1 MIELPPR
8 LAVRLRAELHRTP
21 SSQWVPN
28 AQALSERYRGTRDGM
43 PLVRTAL
50 DALSYAALLMP
61 ATYAQL
67 DGAFRATR
75 ERIPTFTPTSLLD
88 LGSGPGTAVWAV
100 LSRFPSVQR
109 ATTVERDVH
118 LDALAQ
124 TLHSAHDV
132 PVLQLQQDLTTT
144 QRWPAH
150 DLVVIGH
157 VLNELTVNQRVDL
170 IARAWAATAHTLI
183 IVEPGTSAFFPMLT
197 TIRQTLIDLGAHVVA
212 PCTHC
217 GTCPM
222 VDGWCHFATKIAR
235 PDFQRLARG
244 ATLPYEEA
252 KYSYIAVSRMPIP
265 YAGARVMHD
274 STTHKGYITLEHCS
288 SRGIMT
294 SDVPKRQRE
303 AYRLARDAQ
312 WGSWL
317 ADATL
322 FPSES

>member
-1 MIELPPR
+1 MIALPPR

-28 AQALSERYRGTRDGM
+28 AQALSERYRGTRDGQ

-67 DGAFRATR
+67 DGALHATLQR
-75 ERIPTFTPTSLLD
+75 TPTFAPSSLLD
-88 LGSGPGTAVWAV
+88 LGSGPGTAVWAA

-109 ATTVERDVH
+109 ATTIERDIH
-118 LDALAQ
+118 LDALAH
-124 TLHSAHDV
+124 TLHGAHDV
-132 PVLQLQQDLTTT
+132 PVLQLQQDLTASHH
-144 QRWPAH
+144 WPLH

-157 VLNELTVNQRVDL
+157 VLNELSVNQRSDL

-197 TIRQTLIDLGAHVVA
+197 TIRQTLIDLGAHVIA

-217 GTCPM
+217 SRCPM
-222 VDGWCHFATKIAR
+222 VDDWCHYATKIAR

-252 KYSYIAVSRMPIP
+252 KYSYIAVSRIPIA
-265 YAGARVMHD
+265 YSGARVLHD
-274 STTHKGYITLEHCS
+274 TTTHKGYITLEHCS

-294 SDVPKRQRE
+294 SSVPKRQRD

-317 ADATL
+317 ADSTL
-322 FPSES
+322 FPAE

>member
-1 MIELPPR
+1 MIALPPR

-28 AQALSERYRGTRDGM
+28 AQALSERYRGTRDGQ

-67 DGAFRATR
+67 DGALHATLQR
-75 ERIPTFTPTSLLD
+75 TPTFAPSSLLD
-88 LGSGPGTAVWAV
+88 LGSGPGTAVWAA

-109 ATTVERDVH
+109 ATTIERDIH
-118 LDALAQ
+118 LDALAH
-124 TLHSAHDV
+124 TLHGAHDV
-132 PVLQLQQDLTTT
+132 PVLQLQQDLTASHH
-144 QRWPAH
+144 WPLH

-157 VLNELTVNQRVDL
+157 VLNELSVNQRSDL

-197 TIRQTLIDLGAHVVA
+197 TIRQTLIDLGAHVIA

-217 GTCPM
+217 SRCPM
-222 VDGWCHFATKIAR
+222 VDDWCHYATKIAR

-252 KYSYIAVSRMPIP
+252 KYSYIAVSRIPIA
-265 YAGARVMHD
+265 YSGARVLHD
-274 STTHKGYITLEHCS
+274 TTTHKGYITLEHCS

-294 SDVPKRQRE
+294 SSVPKRQRD

-317 ADATL
+317 PDSTL
-322 FPSES
+322 FPAE

>member
-1 MIELPPR
+1 M
-8 LAVRLRAELHRTP
+8 
-21 SSQWVPN
+21 PN
-28 AQALSERYRGTRDGM
+28 AQALSERYRGTRDGQ

-67 DGAFRATR
+67 DGALHATLQR
-75 ERIPTFTPTSLLD
+75 TPMFAPLSLLD
-88 LGSGPGTAVWAV
+88 LGSGPGTAVWAT
-100 LSRFPSVQR
+100 LNRFPSVQR
-109 ATTVERDVH
+109 ATTVERDIH
-118 LDALAQ
+118 LDALAH
-124 TLHSAHDV
+124 TLHGAHDI
-132 PVLQLQQDLTTT
+132 PVLQLQQDLTASHH
-144 QRWPAH
+144 WPLH

-157 VLNELTVNQRVDL
+157 VLNELSVNQRSDL

-197 TIRQTLIDLGAHVVA
+197 TIRQTLIDLGAHVIA

-217 GTCPM
+217 SRCPM
-222 VDGWCHFATKIAR
+222 VDDWCHYATKIAR

-252 KYSYIAVSRMPIP
+252 KYSYIAVSRIPIA
-265 YAGARVMHD
+265 YSGARVLHD
-274 STTHKGYITLEHCS
+274 TTTHKGYITLEHCS

-294 SDVPKRQRE
+294 SSVPKRQRD

-317 ADATL
+317 ADSTL
-322 FPSES
+322 FPAE

>member
-28 AQALSERYRGTRDGM
+28 AQALSERYRGTRDGQ

-67 DGAFRATR
+67 DGALHATLQR
-75 ERIPTFTPTSLLD
+75 CPTFAPSSLLD
-88 LGSGPGTAVWAV
+88 LGSGPGTAVWAT

-109 ATTVERDVH
+109 ATTIERDIH
-118 LDALAQ
+118 LDALAH
-124 TLHSAHDV
+124 TLHGAHDV
-132 PVLQLQQDLTTT
+132 PVLQLQQDLTASHH
-144 QRWPAH
+144 WPLH

-157 VLNELTVNQRVDL
+157 VLNELSVNQRSDL
-170 IARAWAATAHTLI
+170 IARAWAATGHTLI

-197 TIRQTLIDLGAHVVA
+197 TIRQTLIDLGAHVIA

-217 GTCPM
+217 SRCPM
-222 VDGWCHFATKIAR
+222 VDDWCHYATKIAR

-252 KYSYIAVSRMPIP
+252 KYSYIAVSRIPIA
-265 YAGARVMHD
+265 YSGARVLHD
-274 STTHKGYITLEHCS
+274 TTTHKGYITLEHCS

-294 SDVPKRQRE
+294 SSVPKRQRD

-317 ADATL
+317 PDSTL
-322 FPSES
+322 FPAE

>member
-28 AQALSERYRGTRDGM
+28 AQALSERYRGTRDGQ

-67 DGAFRATR
+67 DGALHATLQR
-75 ERIPTFTPTSLLD
+75 TPTFAPSSLLD
-88 LGSGPGTAVWAV
+88 LGSGPGTAVWAA

-109 ATTVERDVH
+109 ATTVERDIH
-118 LDALAQ
+118 LDALAH
-124 TLHSAHDV
+124 TLHGAHDV
-132 PVLQLQQDLTTT
+132 PVLQLQQDLTASHH
-144 QRWPAH
+144 WPLH

-157 VLNELTVNQRVDL
+157 VLNELSVNQRSDL
-170 IARAWAATAHTLI
+170 IARAWAATGHTLI

-197 TIRQTLIDLGAHVVA
+197 TIRQTLIDLGAHVIA

-217 GTCPM
+217 SRCPM
-222 VDGWCHFATKIAR
+222 VDDWCHYATKIAR

-252 KYSYIAVSRMPIP
+252 KYSYIAVSRIPIA
-265 YAGARVMHD
+265 YSGARVLHD
-274 STTHKGYITLEHCS
+274 TTTHKGYITLEHCS

-294 SDVPKRQRE
+294 SSVPKRQRD

-317 ADATL
+317 ADSTL
-322 FPSES
+322 FPAE

>member
-1 MIELPPR
+1 
-8 LAVRLRAELHRTP
+8 
-21 SSQWVPN
+21 VPN
-28 AQALSERYRGTRDGM
+28 AQALSERYRGTRDGQ

-67 DGAFRATR
+67 DGALHATLQR
-75 ERIPTFTPTSLLD
+75 TPTFAPSSLLD
-88 LGSGPGTAVWAV
+88 LGSGPGTAVWAA

-109 ATTVERDVH
+109 ATTVERDIH
-118 LDALAQ
+118 LDALAH
-124 TLHSAHDV
+124 TLHGAHDV
-132 PVLQLQQDLTTT
+132 PVLQLQQDLTASHH
-144 QRWPAH
+144 WPLH

-157 VLNELTVNQRVDL
+157 VLNELSVNQRSDL
-170 IARAWAATAHTLI
+170 IARAWAATGHTLI

-197 TIRQTLIDLGAHVVA
+197 TIRQTLIDLGAHVIA

-217 GTCPM
+217 SRCPM
-222 VDGWCHFATKIAR
+222 VDDWCHYATKIAR

-252 KYSYIAVSRMPIP
+252 KYSYIAVSRIPIA
-265 YAGARVMHD
+265 YSGARVLHD
-274 STTHKGYITLEHCS
+274 TTTHKGYITLEHCS

-294 SDVPKRQRE
+294 SSVPKRQRD

-317 ADATL
+317 PDSTL
-322 FPSES
+322 FPAE

>member
-1 MIELPPR
+1 M
-8 LAVRLRAELHRTP
+8 
-21 SSQWVPN
+21 PN
-28 AQALSERYRGTRDGM
+28 AQALSERYRGTRDGQ

-67 DGAFRATR
+67 DGALHATLQR
-75 ERIPTFTPTSLLD
+75 TPTFAPSSLLD
-88 LGSGPGTAVWAV
+88 LGSGPGTAVWAA

-109 ATTVERDVH
+109 ATTVERDIH
-118 LDALAQ
+118 LDALAH
-124 TLHSAHDV
+124 TLHGAHDV
-132 PVLQLQQDLTTT
+132 PVLQLQQDLTASHH
-144 QRWPAH
+144 WPLH

-157 VLNELTVNQRVDL
+157 VLNELSVNQRSDL
-170 IARAWAATAHTLI
+170 IARAWAATGHTLI

-197 TIRQTLIDLGAHVVA
+197 TIRQTLIDLGAHVIA

-217 GTCPM
+217 SRCPM
-222 VDGWCHFATKIAR
+222 VDDWCHYATKIAR

-252 KYSYIAVSRMPIP
+252 KYSYIAVSRIPIA
-265 YAGARVMHD
+265 YSGARVLHD
-274 STTHKGYITLEHCS
+274 TTTHKGYITLEHCS

-294 SDVPKRQRE
+294 SSVPKRQRD

-317 ADATL
+317 PDSTL
-322 FPSES
+322 FPAE

>member
-28 AQALSERYRGTRDGM
+28 ARALSERYRGTRDGT

-67 DGAFRATR
+67 DGALRATQQR
-75 ERIPTFTPTSLLD
+75 TPNFAPASLLD
-88 LGSGPGTAVWAV
+88 LGSGPGTAVWAAM
-100 LSRFPSVQR
+100 SRFSSLER
-109 ATTVERDVH
+109 ATTVERDPH
-118 LDALAQ
+118 LDALARI
-124 TLHSAHDV
+124 LHGAHEV
-132 PVLQLQQDLTTT
+132 PVQQLQDDLTTS
-144 QRWPAH
+144 QQWPLH

-157 VLNELTVNQRVDL
+157 VLNEISVAQRIDL
-170 IARAWAATAHTLI
+170 ITRAWAATAHTLI

-244 ATLPYEEA
+244 GTLPYEEA
-252 KYSYIAVSRMPIP
+252 KYSYIAVSRIPIA
-265 YAGARVMHD
+265 YSGARVMHD

-288 SRGIMT
+288 ARGIVS
-294 SDVPKRQRE
+294 SDVPKRHRD

-317 ADATL
+317 ADSTL
-322 FPSES
+322 FPSDA

>member
-8 LAVRLRAELHRTP
+8 LAVRLRTELHRTP

-28 AQALSERYRGTRDGM
+28 AQALSERYRGTRDGQ

-67 DGAFRATR
+67 DGALHATLQR
-75 ERIPTFTPTSLLD
+75 TPTFAPSSLLD
-88 LGSGPGTAVWAV
+88 LGSGPGTAVWAA

-109 ATTVERDVH
+109 ATTIERDIH
-118 LDALAQ
+118 LDALAH
-124 TLHSAHDV
+124 TLHGAHDV
-132 PVLQLQQDLTTT
+132 PVLQLQQDFTASHH
-144 QRWPAH
+144 WPLH

-157 VLNELTVNQRVDL
+157 VLNELSVNQRSDL

-197 TIRQTLIDLGAHVVA
+197 TIRQTLIDLGAHVIA

-217 GTCPM
+217 SRCPM
-222 VDGWCHFATKIAR
+222 VDDWCHYATKIAR

-252 KYSYIAVSRMPIP
+252 KYSYIAVSRIPIA
-265 YAGARVMHD
+265 YSGARVLHD
-274 STTHKGYITLEHCS
+274 TTTHKGYITLEHCS

-294 SDVPKRQRE
+294 SSVPKRQRD

-317 ADATL
+317 ADSTL
-322 FPSES
+322 FPAE

>member
-1 MIELPPR
+1 MIALPPR

-28 AQALSERYRGTRDGM
+28 AQALSERYRGTRDGQ

-67 DGAFRATR
+67 DGALHATLQR
-75 ERIPTFTPTSLLD
+75 TPTFAPLSLLD
-88 LGSGPGTAVWAV
+88 LGSGPGTAVWAA

-109 ATTVERDVH
+109 ATTIERDIH
-118 LDALAQ
+118 LDALAH
-124 TLHSAHDV
+124 TLHGAHDV
-132 PVLQLQQDLTTT
+132 PVLQLQQDLTASHH
-144 QRWPAH
+144 WPLH

-157 VLNELTVNQRVDL
+157 VLNELSVNQRSDL

-197 TIRQTLIDLGAHVVA
+197 TIRQTLIDLGAHVIA

-217 GTCPM
+217 SRCPM
-222 VDGWCHFATKIAR
+222 VDDWCHYATKIAR

-252 KYSYIAVSRMPIP
+252 KYSYIAVSRIPIA
-265 YAGARVMHD
+265 YNGARVLHD
-274 STTHKGYITLEHCS
+274 TTTHKGYITLEHCS

-294 SDVPKRQRE
+294 SSVPKRQRD

-317 ADATL
+317 ADSTL
-322 FPSES
+322 FPTE